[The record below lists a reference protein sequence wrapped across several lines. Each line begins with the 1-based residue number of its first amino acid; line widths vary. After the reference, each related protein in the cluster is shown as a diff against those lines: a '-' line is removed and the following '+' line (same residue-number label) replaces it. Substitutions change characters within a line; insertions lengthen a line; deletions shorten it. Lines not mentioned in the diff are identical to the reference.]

1 MARIVAS
8 HVPHAQVGPE
18 AALPGSDRAAAAAL
32 RRARELE
39 IRGGAAAVVG
49 AAPGSAPSRRPSGGA
64 RAIGARRGPNSLL
77 SGIGA
82 KIGYSSSVYV
92 PGVAACSCAAP
103 ANVASPLLHGLLGLA
118 RAEERLA
125 RLHRLAG
132 PLLPAL
138 TMLFPATKGIGPR
151 KHRTSSQL
159 GGVLASPC
167 AVPRVPFRR
176 PRTDL
181 AMLCCVTQLAGLC
194 RARRV

>member
-1 MARIVAS
+1 M
-8 HVPHAQVGPE
+8 
-18 AALPGSDRAAAAAL
+18 
-32 RRARELE
+32 
-39 IRGGAAAVVG
+39 
-49 AAPGSAPSRRPSGGA
+49 
-64 RAIGARRGPNSLL
+64 L

-138 TMLFPATKGIGPR
+138 TMLFPATKGTGPR
-151 KHRTSSQL
+151 NHRTSSPL

-167 AVPRVPFRR
+167 AVPRAPFR
-176 PRTDL
+176 
-181 AMLCCVTQLAGLC
+181 
-194 RARRV
+194 